1 MQKKIIAL
9 AVLAALSAPAFADTA
24 NVTVYGKAHLS
35 LDSNGGNKDAGAG
48 TKNGLN
54 LTSNSSR
61 LGFKG
66 SEELADGLKAVFQY
80 ETEIYGQGSSAT
92 SNGAV
97 PAPTGVSSTSTL
109 FAAQRDTYLGVAGG
123 FGTVVAGRLPLANLY
138 ANDANFFGDK
148 VGDAGNFTTGGLA
161 GLGYLAVPSR
171 VSRAIA
177 YVSPNFSGTTV
188 TVGYVP
194 NTAQSVG
201 TTQNNL
207 QKDSSFA
214 LRAAY
219 DNNGAFASATYVSL
233 GVTGIDLLTLA
244 VGTPGAASPA
254 VATKYAT
261 SGAKVTIFSLAG
273 GYDFGTAKVR
283 AQYVSTDGNSGA
295 AASINK
301 TDAKQ
306 SVFTIGG
313 QFKLSDSDSIK
324 AQIARASDAK
334 LSGATVANSSATMV
348 ALGYDHILSKRTTV
362 YAAFAKVNNG
372 AGAQFSATGYAHGGV
387 GTPGAPA
394 GGVSYSPSALS
405 FGMIHDF

>member
-24 NVTVYGKAHLS
+24 NVTVYGRAHLS
-35 LDSNGGNKDAGAG
+35 LDSNGGNKDVGAG

-66 SEELADGLKAVFQY
+66 SEELADGLKAIFQY

-92 SNGAV
+92 SNGA
-97 PAPTGVSSTSTL
+97 APSPVGVSSTSTL
-109 FAAQRDTYLGVAGG
+109 FAAQRDTYLGVGGG

-219 DNNGAFASATYVSL
+219 DNNGAFAAATYVSL
-233 GVTGIDLLTLA
+233 GVTGIDLLSLA
-244 VGTPGAASPA
+244 VGVPGAASPA
-254 VATKYAT
+254 GTKFAT